1 MKKISWFEFGLVVV
15 VAWLSAC
22 GIAKCDSSV
31 SLQWNANAD
40 PSVVGYN
47 LYYGGAT
54 RDYTNAIDLGP
65 ATNTLVGGL
74 TEGKTY
80 FFAVTAYDAYG
91 DESDYS
97 EETIYIVPG
106 YLVLTPGASPGA
118 GVRIQFPVA
127 SGHWY
132 EIQESPDLQSW
143 TTIQKVLG
151 SMTNGWVEY
160 DPSPTNQGPQFFRL
174 ILH

>member
-1 MKKISWFEFGLVVV
+1 MKKISWFELVSVVV
-15 VAWLSAC
+15 VTWLSAC
-22 GIAKCDSSV
+22 GITKGASGV
-31 SLQWNANAD
+31 SLQWNPNTD

-47 LYYGGAT
+47 LYYGGT
-54 RDYTNAIDLGP
+54 SRNYTNVINLGA
-65 ATNTLVGGL
+65 ATNAVVDDL

-80 FFAVTAYDAYG
+80 FFAVTAYDASG

-97 EETIYIVPG
+97 EETVYIVPG
-106 YLVLTPGASPGA
+106 YLVLTPGATPGST
-118 GVRIQFPVA
+118 VRIQFPVA

-132 EIQESPDLQSW
+132 ELQSSPDLQTW

-151 SMTNGWVEY
+151 NANNWVEY
-160 DPSPTNQGPQFFRL
+160 DPPATSKGPQFFRL

>member
-22 GIAKCDSSV
+22 GLAKGVSSV
-31 SLQWNANAD
+31 SLQWNPNTD

-47 LYYGGAT
+47 LYYGGVSRGYTNVMDLGNA
-54 RDYTNAIDLGP
+54 TNAIVDE
-65 ATNTLVGGL
+65 L

-80 FFAVTAYDAYG
+80 FFAITAYDAYG

-97 EETIYIVPG
+97 DETVYIVPG
-106 YLVLTPGASPGA
+106 FLVLTFGAIPGGS
-118 GVRIQFPVA
+118 VRTQFPVA

-132 EIQESPDLQSW
+132 ELQSSPNLQSW

-151 SMTNGWVEY
+151 NTNNWVEY
-160 DPSPTNQGPQFFRL
+160 DPPATNKGPQFFRL